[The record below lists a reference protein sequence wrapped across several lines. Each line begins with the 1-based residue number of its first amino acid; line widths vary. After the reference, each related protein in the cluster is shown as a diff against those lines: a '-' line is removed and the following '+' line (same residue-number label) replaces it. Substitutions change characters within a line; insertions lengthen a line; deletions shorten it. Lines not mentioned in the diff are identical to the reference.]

1 MRGHRVL
8 PQDPAEAGADL
19 ARPDPPVAQ
28 LPDRRIAVD
37 AVAASHQAAVVGGH
51 EGSSRDVVRTEGEL
65 VPARLDECLVVA
77 PESLGGECQVAP
89 PRDSP
94 LLASSRILP
103 PDTGVQVDPAVLPL
117 HLINLLTLV
126 GEAKRAGW
134 ARSLWLAQ
142 AGTGGDIVFLVVP
155 ATGCDADVAATLGTG
170 WTTLTSPRTTASR
183 STVSWWRWSL

>member
-1 MRGHRVL
+1 MPGRSPRIPWRRV
-8 PQDPAEAGADL
+8 PG
-19 ARPDPPVAQ
+19 
-28 LPDRRIAVD
+28 
-37 AVAASHQAAVVGGH
+37 
-51 EGSSRDVVRTEGEL
+51 RT
-65 VPARLDECLVVA
+65 A
-77 PESLGGECQVAP
+77 
-89 PRDSP
+89 RDSP

-155 ATGCDADVAATLGTG
+155 ATGCDADVAATLGNRLDHTDIAKDDRIMIDG
-170 WTTLTSPRTTASR
+170 ELVAVVAATSTPDGFECIVKSPTRGLLEVFVRR
-183 STVSWWRWSL
+183 SQSWR